1 MRSVKMVL
9 VVGAAAVAL
18 TTAACVPL
26 DETTGST
33 TTTVNEFLPPPT
45 TVPTTTTTLYVPP
58 PTTINDDAIAAL
70 AMDMAWDDMD
80 YETRSQVC
88 DGVELFGLSTAAQMV
103 NKGADYQFDQ
113 DQVEAF
119 LLRKC

>member
-33 TTTVNEFLPPPT
+33 TTVNEFLPPPT
-45 TVPTTTTTLYVPP
+45 TVPATTTTLYVPP
-58 PTTINDDAIAAL
+58 PTINDDAIAAL
-70 AMDMAWDDMD
+70 SMDMAWDDMD

-103 NKGADYQFDQ
+103 NKGAGYEFDQ